1 MKAMQIQRKRFSVAP
16 MMDWTDR
23 HYRYMARLLSARAT
37 LYTEMI
43 HARAIIHGDRS
54 RHLDFHASEHPL
66 VLQLGGSDAAHLA
79 EAARIG
85 EDWGYDEINLNCGCP
100 SDRVA
105 SGSFGACL
113 MADPMHVG
121 HLVRAM
127 KDAVSV
133 PVTVK
138 CRIGIEGRG
147 LASRTGYEDLLLFAR
162 KMQDSG
168 CDGLIVHARI
178 AVLGGLNPAQ
188 NREVPPLRYEDVYR
202 LKEDMP
208 GLRIEINGG
217 IRSPQ
222 EIQTHLNGALDG
234 VMVGR
239 AAYERPALLCSVD
252 SLVHEI
258 AEGRSALRGGA
269 AVMFS
274 SPHSGPDNSN
284 PELQEIDTGAPG
296 FAVPTISPDRL
307 EWVLDSMKEYI
318 LARYAEGVP
327 PQRIVRHMLGLVHG
341 LPGARLF
348 RQGLSGNWQRNL
360 NSAASLDRYL
370 GSTFAVFCNQLREHQ
385 SSGSLI
391 LQP

>member
-1 MKAMQIQRKRFSVAP
+1 MIRMEIQGKRFSVAP

-23 HYRYMARLLSARAT
+23 HYRFMARLLSSRAT

-54 RHLDFHASEHPL
+54 RHLDFHFSEHPL
-66 VLQLGGSDAAHLA
+66 ALQLGGSDAGHLA
-79 EAARIG
+79 QAASIG
-85 EDWGYDEINLNCGCP
+85 EDHGYDEINLNCGCP

-113 MADPMHVG
+113 MADPHHVG

-138 CRIGIEGRG
+138 CRIGIEGNG
-147 LASRTGYEDLLLFAR
+147 LTDRTGYNDLLLFAR
-162 KMQDSG
+162 QMQDSG
-168 CDGLIVHARI
+168 CDALIVHARI

-202 LKEDMP
+202 LKEELPD
-208 GLRIEINGG
+208 LRIEINGG
-217 IRSPQ
+217 IRSAQ
-222 EIQTHLNGALDG
+222 DIQTHLSGLLDG

-239 AAYERPALLCSVD
+239 AAYERPALLCHVD
-252 SLVHEI
+252 SLLHGLGNEER
-258 AEGRSALRGGA
+258 AAPAGRAGVRNPFPPPHPYTANPGLRGE
-269 AVMFS
+269 
-274 SPHSGPDNSN
+274 DR
-284 PELQEIDTGAPG
+284 APSEPS
-296 FAVPTISPDRL
+296 FLLSPDRL
-307 EWVLDSMKEYI
+307 QAVLLAMKEYI
-318 LARYAEGVP
+318 LERYAEGVP

-341 LPGARLF
+341 MPGARSF
-348 RQGLSGNWQRNL
+348 RQRLSGNWHRHL
-360 NSAASLDRYL
+360 DGASLDSYL
-370 GSTFAVFCNQLREHQ
+370 GRTFDEYCGQLRDHQ